1 MSLRK
6 ITSGHL
12 QSSGFWV
19 FKKWQFYVTKTNFF
33 ELSNDDFRQAKKR
46 LELSGACMIGRD
58 GNRVLWWTNA
68 GLFWADPDLS
78 DEDVELLV
86 WDRQRRQESRL
97 DRLRKIRTGEKN
109 LTEGRRIRIS
119 EEVRAFVWNRDEGRC
134 VQCGAQDELQFEPL
148 AKL

>member
-12 QSSGFWV
+12 RSSGFWI
-19 FKKWQFYVTKTNFF
+19 FKKWQFYVTKTIFF
-33 ELSNDDFRQAKKR
+33 ELSNDDFMHAKKR

-58 GNRVLWWTNA
+58 GSRVLWWTNA

-86 WDRQRRQESRL
+86 WDRRRRQESRL
-97 DRLRKIRTGEKN
+97 DRLRKIRTGK
-109 LTEGRRIRIS
+109 
-119 EEVRAFVWNRDEGRC
+119 
-134 VQCGAQDELQFEPL
+134 
-148 AKL
+148 